1 MGLGYAESLLR
12 AVAYKSLHG
21 EPCEKTDG
29 HGAGLRVS
37 AGCAACKRGVASIEM
52 HLGSSA

>member
-21 EPCEKTDG
+21 EPCEKIDG

-37 AGCAACKRGVASIEM
+37 AGCAACKRGVASIDV